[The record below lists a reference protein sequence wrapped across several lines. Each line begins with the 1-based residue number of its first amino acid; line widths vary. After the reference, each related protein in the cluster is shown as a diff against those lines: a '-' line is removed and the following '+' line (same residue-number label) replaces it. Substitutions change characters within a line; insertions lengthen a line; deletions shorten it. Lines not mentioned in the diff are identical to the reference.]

1 MRSMRSR
8 EFSTVPEAAGDAA
21 VEFDQAVTASGSA
34 VVGAAGVEVAQER
47 VAPLFQG
54 ASEAGDLGDRAAGE
68 AGQDRFGQGPALGW
82 GVGVIDGPEALGALP
97 GDMDLVVALVG
108 GDRLGEPVLL
118 PVGQVL
124 GAGAEN
130 VADPVGGSFLRPR

>member
-1 MRSMRSR
+1 M
-8 EFSTVPEAAGDAA
+8 
-21 VEFDQAVTASGSA
+21 EFDQAIDGFGSA

-82 GVGVIDGPEALGALP
+82 CVGVIDGPEALGALP
-97 GDMDLVVALVG
+97 GDVDFVVTLIG
-108 GDRLGEPVLL
+108 GASASRFCCRSVRFSTPERRM
-118 PVGQVL
+118 
-124 GAGAEN
+124 
-130 VADPVGGSFLRPR
+130 LRIR